1 MMSLDKPSALVQSE
15 PSLPKP
21 RPVSSQP
28 MGKRRCSLGGFRAPP
43 KRRRRANSES
53 QSESVL
59 PSHFLL
65 GGNIFDPLNLNSLLN
80 DEVNRLTNQETPQS
94 SPLPQRGGDT
104 VEIVVPRDI
113 TDPLNLKGAQQRRR
127 RHRHRHGH
135 STSESTASTTAGT
148 TASTTENTAAGTTN
162 TAADSSPLWCE
173 LNTALTCRDDLAPP
187 PQRRHTHPPL
197 SGNRRRRTTSS
208 CVTTA
213 TSKAQPIRFE
223 TPQVGGAKADSASLR
238 PSGRRLRPKDRSRY
252 QFGNCSKFYGFCG
265 CYGDGDG
272 VVGGADARLGLL
284 EDGWFR
290 GRRALDVGCGPGHVT
305 LFIARSFSPAHILG
319 VELDPRLVHAAN
331 QNVRHFLSHDL
342 VKEERARRRG
352 KETRREEMRREETRR
367 QGKGT
372 RSEELNQDPGLDRG
386 LDQDR
391 GLDLDRGLDQDLS
404 ELQRILSSLSFPQ
417 SFRVTRG
424 PLCAPLLPMIQTED
438 RTEDP
443 APLDFP
449 HNVTFLQGDYVCSG
463 EAWPGRG
470 LYDVILCLG
479 VAKWI
484 QLQGGD
490 EGLARL
496 FTRAYQSLSPGGLF
510 LLETQPWT
518 SYCHSKRASETT
530 LRNFKTLGLRPE
542 KFTSF
547 LTATIGFSSYRLL
560 TRPGNPRPIY
570 LFHKGPAP
578 RK

>member
-1 MMSLDKPSALVQSE
+1 
-15 PSLPKP
+15 
-21 RPVSSQP
+21 
-28 MGKRRCSLGGFRAPP
+28 
-43 KRRRRANSES
+43 
-53 QSESVL
+53 
-59 PSHFLL
+59 
-65 GGNIFDPLNLNSLLN
+65 
-80 DEVNRLTNQETPQS
+80 
-94 SPLPQRGGDT
+94 
-104 VEIVVPRDI
+104 
-113 TDPLNLKGAQQRRR
+113 QQRRR

-162 TAADSSPLWCE
+162 TAAGTHTGNSTCHLSDSSPLWCE

-208 CVTTA
+208 CVTMA
-213 TSKAQPIRFE
+213 TSKAQCPPRVSDALPVCQMLSL
-223 TPQVGGAKADSASLR
+223 PQMPSLSFSTSLR

-342 VKEERARRRG
+342 
-352 KETRREEMRREETRR
+352 
-367 QGKGT
+367 
-372 RSEELNQDPGLDRG
+372 
-386 LDQDR
+386 
-391 GLDLDRGLDQDLS
+391 DRGLDQDLS

-417 SFRVTRG
+417 SFSVTRG
-424 PLCAPLLPMIQTED
+424 PLCAPLLPMIRTED

-518 SYCHSKRASETT
+518 SYCHSKRETT

-560 TRPGNPRPIY
+560 TRNPRPIY